1 MRMKLVSSLSVLTA
15 LVLALSG
22 CEDEPE
28 QTRER
33 LDESVGQREVQDLF
47 RDEDEGS
54 EGDEGDEDSSRQ
66 EDREEEDD

>member
-33 LDESVGQREVQDLF
+33 LDESVGQREVQDQF

-54 EGDEGDEDSSRQ
+54 EGDEDSSRQ